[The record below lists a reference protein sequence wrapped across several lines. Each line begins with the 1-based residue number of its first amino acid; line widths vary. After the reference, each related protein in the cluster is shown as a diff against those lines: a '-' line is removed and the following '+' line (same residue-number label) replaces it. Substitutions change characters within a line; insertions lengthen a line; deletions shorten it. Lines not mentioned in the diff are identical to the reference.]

1 MAEQIQSLEKA
12 KKILDY
18 WYAIE
23 FLAQDK
29 FDDMWEIRSKFLKAQ
44 DDFAKGKFKGKTIG
58 SYRELQASQSIYDI
72 ISSDAI
78 SCGLKKWGNITIY
91 IGKIKREACIECIA
105 RSLPGT
111 WEEERPEKTQD
122 SIALASLQLA
132 PDGTYVEHSF
142 SLSTIIWSMNQ
153 IKSGQG
159 SLAESIDEKEYR
171 IVAEEIE
178 KKFFGKEEG
187 RKQVSE
193 GKDSQKQEVKESEE
207 CIQKFSQEAV
217 TVKLLKDIYKYI
229 KKAFVDGNIESTD
242 STDAGQDIQEVY
254 GISFQLFADE
264 KSRTKMDE
272 DNYLGLSHD
281 FFSGDIKFVLQKI
294 KDETILSEGHM
305 GDDLVHYISALDET
319 DQKEKIDLVSPKD
332 RDSFFQ
338 QVSEILR
345 VENAPL
351 GKWPSKFM
359 PAFMQQMAVNL
370 CIRKGTSDLYGVNG
384 RVFSV
389 NGPPG
394 TGKTT
399 LLKEIVVSNIIE
411 RAVLLAEYKDP
422 DDAFEKQA
430 FLHGEKQEH
439 AYSTYIRGWYRLK
452 KDKIND
458 YSVLVTSCNNAAVE
472 NVSKELP
479 LGTSLLND
487 LKPAADD
494 AEEYR
499 RMLDEVSCLFDSK
512 RAQTYETISKK
523 SVQDIYFTEYAK
535 GLFDNEG
542 VWGLVAA
549 PLGRKINISSF
560 YNNVLNPLIWDFY
573 AGRDFKDIRIEK
585 YAQARE
591 DFNKQLKV
599 VQGLQEQLK
608 DICAAVSEWSELLI
622 MQKKSEQGLAER
634 KAEYESLLE
643 AEKLPVKKLK
653 KDLDQTI
660 SKLQDIQKKKEK
672 AELLILEAEQ
682 EKEALSIGKRELL
695 EKEADAR
702 RGTGVLGRL
711 FNKKR
716 AETKEQVADG
726 YHEDVLKAEA
736 ELGRVERLL
745 EERMQILQEVQT
757 EVDKAV
763 QTRNQIEESI
773 TAKLAGMHEMEEQI
787 QKAESGLQQIR
798 TELSNKKPMYLE
810 KIKSFT
816 QDASVDAGTLLDT
829 AFIDQLL
836 SGDIKE
842 STDAQV
848 ANPWFTKRYNIER
861 EKLFYYA
868 MRLNKEFVLSSKSC
882 RDNFKTLGQYWGM
895 LPGDEKERVIFHKED
910 RELFAG
916 ALYQTLFLLV
926 PVLSSTFAS
935 LGKFLSDAKQAG
947 VIGTLIVD
955 EAGQAQPQMAV
966 GALYRSRKAMIVGD
980 PKQVEPVVTDDL
992 NLLKRAFEDEA
1003 LMPYKSKTVSVQSFA
1018 DRLNS
1023 FGTWLDNGTD
1033 YPEWVGCPLLVHRR
1047 CISPM
1052 YDISNEISYNG
1063 IMKQQTR
1070 EPDAKKESSFVYE
1083 KSQWINVTG
1092 KEKGNKNHFVE
1103 AQAQKVCE
1111 ILEKAFSKS
1120 ENPNLYII
1128 SPFTSVV
1135 DGMKAYIKAYKK
1147 NTVGTSL
1154 SRCESEWL
1162 GRNIGTVH
1170 TFQGKEANEVIF
1182 LLGCDTSPKSQGAVK
1197 WVNSNIVNV
1206 AVTRAKYR
1214 LYVIG
1219 DEKAWQASSCVKKA
1233 KTILDTFAIR
1243 KIKTILEGQLSE
1255 EEQAKALLS
1264 ASVSL
1269 PSITSFQVNA
1279 VEDEDGS
1286 IDFSVDTSSLLQGLD
1301 PGFMSEELTKEQLGK
1316 FGFKSIEDLKELP
1329 LEVQDN
1335 LLLGMKLFYLL
1346 SPVYKVN
1353 SQLDASCCAIL
1364 FCKALELRMKECFEE
1379 SLKSVFPEEK
1389 IRGQGKGRGSVEL
1402 QNVKSNELTLGAFQ
1416 TILYAKRAELGRRM
1430 AQKGKEEYGYE
1441 WWDAFVTRL
1450 RACTDRRNRCC
1461 HSGLFS
1467 WKEQS
1472 YLLAEMFKRNRGDSQ
1487 VQMEGILFESKI
1499 GKRLR

>member
-1 MAEQIQSLEKA
+1 MAEQTEKLEMA
-12 KKILDY
+12 QKILDY

-44 DDFAKGKFKGKTIG
+44 DDFAKGKFKGKTIW
-58 SYRELQASQSIYDI
+58 SYRELQDSHSVYDI

-78 SCGLKKWGNITIY
+78 SCGLKRWGNITIY

-105 RSLPGT
+105 ESLPGT
-111 WEEERPEKTQD
+111 REEERPEKTHD
-122 SIALASLQLA
+122 CIALASLQIA

-142 SLSTIIWSMNQ
+142 SLSTILWSINQ

-159 SLAESIDEKEYR
+159 SLTESIDEKEYH
-171 IVAEEIE
+171 IEVEEIE
-178 KKFFGKEEG
+178 KKFFGKEEE
-187 RKQVSE
+187 RKQVPE
-193 GKDSQKQEVKESEE
+193 EKDSQKQEAEDNEE
-207 CIQKFSQEAV
+207 CVQEFSPEAV
-217 TVKLLKDIYKYI
+217 TVKLLKSIYKYI

-242 STDAGQDIQEVY
+242 RTDDGQDIQEVY

-264 KSRTKMDE
+264 KSRAKMED

-281 FFSGDIKFVLQKI
+281 YFSGDIKFVLQKI
-294 KDETILSEGHM
+294 KDDKIVSEGHM
-305 GDDLVHYISALDET
+305 DDDLVRYISALDET
-319 DQKEKIDLVSPKD
+319 GQKEKIDLVRPKD
-332 RDSFFQ
+332 SDSLFW
-338 QVSEILR
+338 QVAEILR

-359 PAFMQQMAVNL
+359 PAFMQQIAVNL

-411 RAVLLAEYKDP
+411 RAVLLADYKDP

-439 AYSTYIRGWYRLK
+439 AYSTYTRGWYRLK
-452 KDKIND
+452 DDKIND

-487 LKPAADD
+487 LKPASDD
-494 AEEYR
+494 SEEYR
-499 RMLDEVSCLFDSK
+499 RMLDEVSGLFDPK
-512 RAQTYETISKK
+512 RAQTYETIRKK

-535 GLFDNEG
+535 ELFDNEG

-549 PLGRKINISSF
+549 PLGKKVNISSF
-560 YNNVLNPLIWDFY
+560 YNNVLHPLIWDFY
-573 AGRDFKDIRIEK
+573 AGRDFKDIRIKK
-585 YAQARE
+585 YTQARE
-591 DFNKQLKV
+591 DFGRQLKV

-622 MQKKSEQGLAER
+622 RQRESEQELAER
-634 KAEYESLLE
+634 KAEYEALIE
-643 AEKLPVKKLK
+643 AEKLPVKELNEG
-653 KDLDQTI
+653 LSQAI

-672 AELLILEAEQ
+672 AELLVLEAEQ
-682 EKEALSIGKRELL
+682 EKETLSVRKRELL

-702 RGTGVLGRL
+702 RGTGVLGRF

-716 AETKEQVADG
+716 AETKEKVADG

-736 ELGRVERLL
+736 ELGRVDRLF
-745 EERMQILQEVQT
+745 EERMQILREVQA
-757 EVDKAV
+757 EADEAV
-763 QTRNQIEESI
+763 QTKNQIKESI
-773 TAKLAGMHEMEEQI
+773 TVKQSGMHEMEEQI
-787 QKAESGLQQIR
+787 HKAESRLLQIK
-798 TELSNKKPMYLE
+798 TELSIRKPIYLE
-810 KIKSFT
+810 RIKLFT
-816 QDASVDAGTLLDT
+816 QDNSVDAGTLLDT
-829 AFIDQLL
+829 AFIDRLL
-836 SGDIKE
+836 SRDIRE

-895 LPGDEKERVIFHKED
+895 RPGDENERVFFHRED
-910 RELFAG
+910 REHFAG

-992 NLLKRAFEDEA
+992 KLLKRVFEDEA
-1003 LMPYKSKTVSVQSFA
+1003 LKPYKSKTVSVQSFA
-1018 DRLNS
+1018 DCLNS

-1070 EPDAKKESSFVYE
+1070 EPDAEKESSFVYE

-1120 ENPNLYII
+1120 ENPNLYVI

-1135 DGMKAYIKAYKK
+1135 NGMKTYIKAYKK
-1147 NTVGTSL
+1147 NTAGTSL
-1154 SRCESEWL
+1154 NRCESEWL

-1182 LLGCDTSPKSQGAVK
+1182 LLGCDTSPEARGAVK
-1197 WVNSNIVNV
+1197 WVNNNIVNV

-1214 LYVIG
+1214 LYIIG
-1219 DEKAWQASSCVKKA
+1219 DEKAWQESPCVKKA
-1233 KTILDTFAIR
+1233 KMILDTFAIR
-1243 KIKTILEGQLSE
+1243 KIKAILEEQLPE

-1264 ASVSL
+1264 ASASL

-1316 FGFKSIEDLKELP
+1316 FGFLSMKDLKELP

-1379 SLKSVFPEEK
+1379 SLKAVFPEER
-1389 IRGQGKGRGSVEL
+1389 IRGQGKGRGCVEL
-1402 QNVKSNELTLGAFQ
+1402 QNVKSNELTLGTFQ
-1416 TILYAKRAELGRRM
+1416 MILNAKRTELGRRM

-1441 WWDAFVTRL
+1441 WWEHL
-1450 RACTDRRNRCC
+1450 
-1461 HSGLFS
+1461 
-1467 WKEQS
+1467 
-1472 YLLAEMFKRNRGDSQ
+1472 
-1487 VQMEGILFESKI
+1487 
-1499 GKRLR
+1499 

>member
-1 MAEQIQSLEKA
+1 MAEQTQKLGKEQ
-12 KKILDY
+12 KILNY

-29 FDDMWEIRSKFLKAQ
+29 YDDMWETRSKFLKAQ
-44 DDFAKGKFKGKTIG
+44 ADFAKGKFKGKTIW
-58 SYRELQASQSIYDI
+58 SYRELQDSHSIYDI

-105 RSLPGT
+105 GSLPGGM
-111 WEEERPEKTQD
+111 EEERPERTQD
-122 SIALASLQLA
+122 SIALASLQIA
-132 PDGTYVEHSF
+132 PNGIYVEHSF
-142 SLSTIIWSMNQ
+142 SLSTILWSMNQ
-153 IKSGQG
+153 IKSSQG
-159 SLAESIDEKEYR
+159 SLAERIDEKKYR
-171 IVAEEIE
+171 IAVEEIE

-187 RKQVSE
+187 RKQIPE
-193 GKDSQKQEVKESEE
+193 DKNNQKQEAEEGKER
-207 CIQKFSQEAV
+207 IQEFSPEAV
-217 TVKLLKDIYKYI
+217 TVKLLKDIYIYM
-229 KKAFVDGNIESTD
+229 KKAFVDGNIVSADGTD
-242 STDAGQDIQEVY
+242 CEQEIQEVY

-264 KSRTKMDE
+264 KSRAKMED

-281 FFSGDIKFVLQKI
+281 YFSGDIKFVLQKI
-294 KDETILSEGHM
+294 KEQKILSEGYM
-305 GDDLVHYISALDET
+305 GGDLVRYISALDET
-319 DQKEKIDLVSPKD
+319 SQKDKIDLVSPKD
-332 RDSFFQ
+332 RDRFFQ

-359 PAFMQQMAVNL
+359 PAFMQQIAVNL
-370 CIRKGTSDLYGVNG
+370 CIRKGASDLYGVNG

-411 RAVLLAEYKDP
+411 RAVLLADYKDP

-439 AYSTYIRGWYRLK
+439 AYSTYVRGWYRLK
-452 KDKIND
+452 DDKIND
-458 YSVLVTSCNNAAVE
+458 YSILVTSCNNAAVE

-494 AEEYR
+494 SEEYR
-499 RMLDEVSCLFDSK
+499 RMLDEVSGLFDSK
-512 RAQTYETISKK
+512 RAQAYETISKK
-523 SVQDIYFTEYAK
+523 SVPDIYFTEYAK
-535 GLFDNEG
+535 ELFDNEG

-549 PLGRKINISSF
+549 PMGKKANISSF
-560 YNNVLNPLIWDFY
+560 YNHVLYPLIWDFY
-573 AGRDFKDIRIEK
+573 AGRDFKDTRIQK
-585 YAQARE
+585 YAQARA
-591 DFNKQLKV
+591 DFSRQLKV

-608 DICAAVSEWSELLI
+608 DICATVNEWSEQI
-622 MQKKSEQGLAER
+622 ISQKKSEQELAER
-634 KAEYESLLE
+634 KAEYEALIEVGKSPAKELKESL
-643 AEKLPVKKLK
+643 A
-653 KDLDQTI
+653 QAI
-660 SKLQDIQKKKEK
+660 NKLQDIQNKKEK
-672 AELLILEAEQ
+672 AKLLILEAEQ
-682 EKEALSIGKRELL
+682 EKEALSVGKRELL

-702 RGTGVLGRL
+702 RGTGVLGRF

-716 AETKEQVADG
+716 AETKEKVADG
-726 YHEDVLKAEA
+726 YHEDVLKAEE
-736 ELGRVERLL
+736 ELRRVDRLL
-745 EERMQILQEVQT
+745 EERTQILQKVQL
-757 EVDKAV
+757 EADKAI
-763 QTRNQIEESI
+763 QTKKQIEESL
-773 TAKLAGMHEMEEQI
+773 TAIQSGLHKMEKEI
-787 QKAESGLQQIR
+787 QKAENGLQQIN
-798 TELSNKKPMYLE
+798 TDLSVRKPMYLE
-810 KIKSFT
+810 RIKSFT
-816 QDASVDAGTLLDT
+816 QDDSVDAGTLLDT
-829 AFIDQLL
+829 AFIDCLL
-836 SGDIKE
+836 SGDIRE

-895 LPGDEKERVIFHKED
+895 LPGDEREKIVFHSKD
-910 RELFAG
+910 RGNFAG

-935 LGKFLSDAKQAG
+935 LGRFLCDAKQAG

-992 NLLKRAFEDEA
+992 KLLKRAFEDEE

-1070 EPDAKKESSFVYE
+1070 EPDAEKESSFVYE

-1092 KEKGNKNHFVE
+1092 QEKGNKNHFVE
-1103 AQAQKVCE
+1103 TQAQKVCE
-1111 ILEKAFSKS
+1111 ILEIAFAKS

-1135 DGMKAYIKAYKK
+1135 DGIKAYIKAYKK
-1147 NTVGTSL
+1147 NTAGTSL
-1154 SRCESEWL
+1154 GRCEPEWL
-1162 GRNIGTVH
+1162 GKNIGTVH

-1182 LLGCDTSPKSQGAVK
+1182 LLGCDTSSNSQGAVE
-1197 WVNSNIVNV
+1197 WVNNNIVNV
-1206 AVTRAKYR
+1206 AVTRAKFR

-1219 DEKAWQASSCVKKA
+1219 DEKVWQKSSCVKKA
-1233 KTILDTFAIR
+1233 KMILDTYAIR
-1243 KIKTILEGQLSE
+1243 KIKTILEERLPE
-1255 EEQAKALLS
+1255 EEQAKALIS
-1264 ASVSL
+1264 ASASL
-1269 PSITSFQVNA
+1269 PSITSFPVNT

-1301 PGFMSEELTKEQLGK
+1301 PGFISEELTKEQLGK
-1316 FGFKSIEDLKELP
+1316 FGFRSMEDVKELP
-1329 LEVQDN
+1329 LEVQEN
-1335 LLLGMKLFYLL
+1335 LLWGMKLFYLL

-1379 SLKSVFPEEK
+1379 SLKAVFPEEK
-1389 IRGQGKGRGSVEL
+1389 IRGQGKGRGSVAL
-1402 QNVKSNELTLGAFQ
+1402 QNVKSDELTLGAFQ
-1416 TILYAKRAELGRRM
+1416 TILYAKRTELGRRM
-1430 AQKGKEEYGYE
+1430 AQKGKAEYGYE

-1450 RACTDRRNRCC
+1450 RECTNRRNRCC

-1472 YLLAEMFKRNRGDSQ
+1472 YLLAEMFKQNRSDSQ
-1487 VQMEGILFESKI
+1487 VRMEGILFESKI